1 MTPPDANLEKQKR
14 RHLPALI
21 AIAAVLVFALV
32 TLGIRYF
39 YATDPDETQFDAVP
53 VQTEDAEGG

>member
-14 RHLPALI
+14 RHRPALI
-21 AIAAVLVFALV
+21 AIAAVVIFAVL

-39 YATDPDETQFDAVP
+39 YATDPDNTQFDAVP
-53 VQTEDAEGG
+53 VEIDGE